1 MREQFA
7 GLVLMILWAFHI
19 VVIGILALIY
29 LFYVRKKSRIKQWTA
44 LICLFV
50 ALFFIHYGFIVQDI
64 MVRGFMNGRLVFC
77 KDVIIEMQ
85 NYPIEGDDQL
95 LLRLS
100 ELPDWQVVDI
110 SSSYSWNTP
119 IQFKRFGTKVKPM
132 RLHFVPYFESSPLY
146 RLYKGFY
153 TVEMSDD
160 SKVGSEGIYLP
171 MSQFKDPT
179 YYSGA
184 PTHVIKWSSDP
195 SAQNSD
201 ALKKLESFCLKNN
214 EAEKRHLPAAQPVD
228 APAPAASA
236 SAETENVEED
246 N

>member
-1 MREQFA
+1 MREQAAMFA
-7 GLVLMILWAFHI
+7 IMILWAFHI

-29 LFYVRKKSRIKQWTA
+29 IFKLRKTSKKDQWTA
-44 LICLFV
+44 LIFLFV
-50 ALFFIHYGFIVQDI
+50 ALFFIHYGFLIQDA
-64 MVRGFMNGRLVFC
+64 MARGFMNGRLVFC

-85 NYPIEGDDQL
+85 NYPLEGDDRL

-110 SSSYSWNTP
+110 SSSYSWNNP
-119 IQFKRFGTKVKPM
+119 IKFKRYGTDVKPM

-146 RLYKGFY
+146 WLYKDFY
-153 TVEMSDD
+153 TVTMSDK
-160 SKVGSEGIYLP
+160 SCVGSEGIYLP

-179 YYSGA
+179 YFSGD

-201 ALKKLESFCLKNN
+201 ALKKLETFCLENN
-214 EAEKRHLPAAQPVD
+214 EAEKRYLPAAQPVD
-228 APAPAASA
+228 DPVPTASA

>member
-44 LICLFV
+44 LICLFA

-100 ELPDWQVVDI
+100 ELPNWQVVDI
-110 SSSYSWNTP
+110 SS
-119 IQFKRFGTKVKPM
+119 
-132 RLHFVPYFESSPLY
+132 
-146 RLYKGFY
+146 
-153 TVEMSDD
+153 
-160 SKVGSEGIYLP
+160 
-171 MSQFKDPT
+171 
-179 YYSGA
+179 
-184 PTHVIKWSSDP
+184 
-195 SAQNSD
+195 
-201 ALKKLESFCLKNN
+201 
-214 EAEKRHLPAAQPVD
+214 
-228 APAPAASA
+228 
-236 SAETENVEED
+236 
-246 N
+246 